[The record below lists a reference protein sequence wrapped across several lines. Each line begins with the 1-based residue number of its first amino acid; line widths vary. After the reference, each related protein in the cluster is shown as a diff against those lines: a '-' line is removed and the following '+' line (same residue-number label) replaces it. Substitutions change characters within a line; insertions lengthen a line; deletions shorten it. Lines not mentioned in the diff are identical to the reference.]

1 MIPSAFVTAWRKYA
15 PWIENSQVE
24 QDLIIERSLVEIF
37 NDPFLKEH
45 LSFRGGT
52 AMHKFFMKPQPRYS
66 EDIDLVQ
73 IRPEPIKE
81 TIKHIQNR
89 LSFFEKAETKQKAN
103 NNTLIFRYTSESG
116 LPLKLKVEI
125 NCREHYTLFGYTDI
139 KINVNNTW
147 FTGEANIRTYKLEEL
162 LGTKLRALYQ
172 RKKGR
177 DLFDLWF
184 ALKNQIPDCGEII
197 QSWKFYMDQEGHSVT
212 GKEFIKNV
220 EDKLSD
226 SDFIGDTN
234 GILRPDISYNPIEAY
249 PLVHSKLLTLI

>member
-1 MIPSAFVTAWRKYA
+1 MIPSAYITAWRKNS

-37 NDPFLKEH
+37 TDPFLRDH

-81 TIKHIQNR
+81 TIKHIQKR
-89 LSFFEKAETKQKAN
+89 LPFFEKVETRQKAN

-125 NCREHYTLFGYTDI
+125 NCREHYTLFGYRDI
-139 KINVNNTW
+139 KINVNNSW
-147 FTGEANIRTYKLEEL
+147 FTGEADIKTYKFEEL

-184 ALKNQIPDCGEII
+184 ALKNQFPDCGEII
-197 QSWKFYMDQEGHSVT
+197 QSWKFYMDKEGHSVN
-212 GKEFIKNV
+212 GKEFIRNL
-220 EDKLSD
+220 EHKLSD
-226 SDFIGDTN
+226 SDFTGDTN
-234 GILRPDISYNPIEAY
+234 GILRPDIGYNPTAAY
-249 PLVHSKLLTLI
+249 LLVHSKLLSLI